1 MRKYSVDIKTIVIF
15 ICVLLKYLIEY
26 KVNTYILYSVVL
38 IILFFQFLRII
49 NTLKGRSIIG
59 KTFAFLVLSTIS
71 VIVYKDVNLLIT
83 FILALTLINC
93 DVKEFVKKFMISSSI
108 MYVVTIIL
116 YFLGILNDN
125 YLIRMTS
132 GGYIIRHSL
141 GFTHPNSIFMYFIPI
156 VLCAYL
162 LEDKKKRFYITFSIL
177 SLILY
182 KLSLSRTGIY
192 CIAILFILDLFK
204 DKINYKKIISW
215 LPLLFFGA
223 SYFLAIKYGDTK
235 NNSINV
241 LLSNR
246 PYLWNRIIES
256 ANMFT
261 IFGSNVLSK
270 VYLDNFYL
278 AMVYR
283 CGLYS
288 TLLYYLILIMGIKNI
303 NNSKVYVSI
312 LIFMIYGLAESNTLI
327 GSINFTLAFLLYS
340 IIHDKFEFGGIA
352 NDTD

>member
-132 GGYIIRHSL
+132 GGYITRHSL

-215 LPLLFFGA
+215 LPLLFF
-223 SYFLAIKYGDTK
+223 
-235 NNSINV
+235 
-241 LLSNR
+241 R
-246 PYLWNRIIES
+246 
-256 ANMFT
+256 
-261 IFGSNVLSK
+261 
-270 VYLDNFYL
+270 
-278 AMVYR
+278 
-283 CGLYS
+283 
-288 TLLYYLILIMGIKNI
+288 
-303 NNSKVYVSI
+303 
-312 LIFMIYGLAESNTLI
+312 
-327 GSINFTLAFLLYS
+327 S
-340 IIHDKFEFGGIA
+340 IIFFS
-352 NDTD
+352 N

>member
-1 MRKYSVDIKTIVIF
+1 MKKYSLDIKTIVIF

-26 KVNTYILYSVVL
+26 KVNTYILYSAVL
-38 IILFFQFLRII
+38 IILFFQFLRILDA
-49 NTLKGRSIIG
+49 LKGRKVIT
-59 KTFAFLVLSTIS
+59 KTLIFFILSTIS

-93 DVKEFVKKFMISSSI
+93 DIKEFLKKFMISSSI
-108 MYVVTIIL
+108 MYIVTITL

-125 YLIRMTS
+125 YLIRITS
-132 GGYIIRHSL
+132 EGHIIRHSL
-141 GFTHPNSIFMYFIPI
+141 GFTHPNSVFMFYIPI

-162 LEDKKKRFYITFSIL
+162 VDDKKKRFYIIFSFL

-192 CIAILFILDLFK
+192 CIVILFILDFFK

-223 SYFLAIKYGDTK
+223 SYFLATKYGVTK
-235 NNSINV
+235 NNAISI

-246 PYLWNRIIES
+246 PYLWNRIIEN
-256 ANMFT
+256 ANVFT
-261 IFGSNVLSK
+261 IFGNNVLNE

-288 TLLYYLILIMGIKNI
+288 TLLYYFILIMGIKNI

-340 IIHDKFEFGGIA
+340 IIYNKFELGGKT
-352 NDTD
+352 NDT